1 MSDVI
6 LLGVKPKPSTANSS
20 ETLFARA
27 LELMPGGVNS
37 PVRAF
42 RGVGGTPRF
51 IHSAKGPTVTDVDG
65 RTYID
70 YVGSW
75 GPMILGHADEEV
87 VSALQEVTQNGTSF
101 GAPNELEIELA
112 EEIIDAVPS
121 IEMVRMVSSGTEAT
135 MSAIRLARGITGR
148 SKLIKFE
155 GCYHGHGDSLLV
167 KAGSG
172 VATLGL
178 PDSPGV
184 PRELAEQT
192 ITLPYNNA
200 DLLRRAFAEHS
211 DIAAVIIEP
220 IVGNMGCVPP
230 NPGYLDAVREVT
242 KSNGALLIFDEVMT
256 GFRVAR
262 GGAQQLYGITP
273 DITTLGKIIGG
284 GLPVGAYGGTRD
296 LMNNIAPA
304 GAIYQAGTLSGNP
317 LSMTAGL
324 VTLRRLRDVS
334 IYERLEQT
342 SAKLIEG
349 VSAAARDAGVTT
361 VTNRVGSMWTTFFT
375 SDSVVDWDSASK
387 ADRAQYGKFFHAM
400 LQEGVYLAP
409 SQFEAAFVSA
419 AHTDEVIDQTIEA
432 ARKAFHQMSDT
443 L

>member
-1 MSDVI
+1 MVCYSQVMRSD
-6 LLGVKPKPSTANSS
+6 
-20 ETLFARA
+20 ELFSKAI
-27 LELMPGGVNS
+27 ELIPGGVNS

-51 IHSAKGPTVTDVDG
+51 IKSARGATITDVDG
-65 RTYID
+65 KTYID

-87 VSALQEVTQNGTSF
+87 VAALQEAAAGGTSF
-101 GAPNELEIELA
+101 GAPTELEVDLA
-112 EEIIDAVPS
+112 QEVVDAVPS

-135 MSAIRLARGITGR
+135 MSAIRLARGVTGR
-148 SKLIKFE
+148 TKLVKFE

-184 PRELAEQT
+184 PAALAEN
-192 ITLPYNNA
+192 TLTVPFNNA
-200 DLLRRAFAEHS
+200 AALEQVFAEHK

-220 IVGNMGCVPP
+220 VVGNMGCVPP
-230 NPGYLDAVREVT
+230 QPGYLEAVRKLT
-242 KSNGALLIFDEVMT
+242 KANGTLLIFDEVMT

-262 GGAQQLYGITP
+262 GGAQELYGVMP

-284 GLPVGAYGGTRD
+284 GLPVGAYGGSRD

-304 GAIYQAGTLSGNP
+304 GSIYQAGTLSGNP

-324 VTLRRLRDVS
+324 ITLRGLRDKSV
-334 IYERLEQT
+334 YERLEAT
-342 SAKLIEG
+342 SHKLVEG
-349 VSAAARDAGVTT
+349 LAAAAREAGIKT
-361 VTNRVGSMWTTFFT
+361 VMNRVGSMWTSFFT
-375 SDSVVDWDSASK
+375 DEPVTNWETANRSS
-387 ADRAQYGKFFHAM
+387 RERYGKFFHAM
-400 LQEGVYLAP
+400 LDEGVYLAP
-409 SQFEAAFVSA
+409 SQFEAAFVSL
-419 AHTDEVIDQTIEA
+419 AHTEAFIEQTIHA
-432 ARKAFHQMSDT
+432 AQKAVRVCS
-443 L
+443 

>member
-1 MSDVI
+1 MS
-6 LLGVKPKPSTANSS
+6 SAS
-20 ETLFARA
+20 ETTRDRSEELFARA
-27 LELMPGGVNS
+27 VELMPGGVNS

-51 IHSAKGPTVTDVDG
+51 IRSASGATITDVDG

-75 GPMILGHADEEV
+75 GPMILGHADPEIV
-87 VSALQEVTQNGTSF
+87 AGLQEAATRGTSF
-101 GAPNELEIELA
+101 GAPNELEVELA

-135 MSAIRLARGITGR
+135 MSAIRLARGVTGR
-148 SKLIKFE
+148 SKLVKFE

-184 PRELAEQT
+184 PAALAEN
-192 ITLPYNNA
+192 TLTAPFNDVA
-200 DLLRRAFAEHS
+200 SLEQVFQQHA

-220 IVGNMGCVPP
+220 VVGNMGCVPP
-230 NPGYLDAVREVT
+230 AEGYLKAVRELT
-242 KSNGALLIFDEVMT
+242 SRNGALLIFDEVMT

-262 GGAQQLYGITP
+262 GGAQELYSVMP

-284 GLPVGAYGGTRD
+284 GLPVGAYGGSRE
-296 LMNNIAPA
+296 LMRNIAPA
-304 GAIYQAGTLSGNP
+304 GPIYQAGTLSGNP

-324 VTLRRLRDVS
+324 VTLRRLRDLS
-334 IYERLEQT
+334 IYDRLE
-342 SAKLIEG
+342 SATARLCDG
-349 VSAAARDAGVTT
+349 LSAAAADAGIKT
-361 VTNRVGSMWTTFFT
+361 VINRVGSMWTSFFNPGPVIDWT
-375 SDSVVDWDSASK
+375 SANRS
-387 ADRAQYGKFFHAM
+387 DRKLFGEFFHAM
-400 LQEGVYLAP
+400 LGQGVYLAP
-409 SQFEAAFVSA
+409 SQFEAGFVSL
-419 AHTDEVIDQTIEA
+419 AHTDEVIDQTIKS
-432 ARKAFHQMSDT
+432 ARDAFKIVGSEGPKPLDGN
-443 L
+443 

>member
-1 MSDVI
+1 
-6 LLGVKPKPSTANSS
+6 
-20 ETLFARA
+20 
-27 LELMPGGVNS
+27 MPGGVNS

-51 IHSAKGPTVTDVDG
+51 IKSAKGPMITDVDN

-75 GPMILGHADEEV
+75 GPMILGHADEEIV
-87 VSALQEVTQNGTSF
+87 RSLQEVTKSGTSF
-101 GAPNELEIELA
+101 GAPNELEVKLA

-135 MSAIRLARGITGR
+135 MSAIRLARGVTGR
-148 SKLIKFE
+148 SKLVKFE

-184 PRELAEQT
+184 PSSLAKQT
-192 ITLPYNNA
+192 ITVAFNDEPS
-200 DLLRRAFAEHS
+200 LREVFSAHK

-220 IVGNMGCVPP
+220 VVGNMGCVPP
-230 NPGYLDAVREVT
+230 AEGYLKTVREVT
-242 KSNGALLIFDEVMT
+242 RAQGALLIFDEVMT

-262 GGAQQLYGITP
+262 GGAQELYGITP

-284 GLPVGAYGGTRD
+284 GLPVGAYGGSRE

-304 GAIYQAGTLSGNP
+304 GPVYQAGTLSGNP
-317 LSMTAGL
+317 LSMTAGV
-324 VTLRRLRDVS
+324 VTLRRLRDRS
-334 IYERLEQT
+334 IYEALERSSARLC
-342 SAKLIEG
+342 EG
-349 VSAAARDAGVTT
+349 LSNAARSAEVNT
-361 VTNRVGSMWTTFFT
+361 VTNRVGSMWTTFFA
-375 SDSVVDWDSASK
+375 SEPVVDWASANK
-387 ADRAQYGKFFHAM
+387 ADRGMYGRFFHGM
-400 LQEGVYLAP
+400 LEQGVYLAP
-409 SQFEAAFVSA
+409 SQFEAAFVSV
-419 AHTDEVIDQTIEA
+419 AHTDDVIERTIDAAEEA
-432 ARKAFHQMSDT
+432 FKNIGPS
-443 L
+443 